1 MSKHESMHLRYA
13 APSPARGKAGMGV
26 SLVAIVTPPLT
37 RVDGD
42 PRTGAN
48 CAQGRER
55 YTIML

>member
-26 SLVAIVTPPLT
+26 SLVASVTPIT